1 VKNFIDE
8 PDLHAVLDG
17 RARNLA
23 YADLG
28 RFWVAT
34 WETT

>member
-8 PDLHAVLDG
+8 PDLHAVLD
-17 RARNLA
+17 ARNLA